1 MHRAAI
7 ALFLL
12 LLACGPPKSED
23 TQAEGGAT
31 STGAGTETI
40 GHSSAPTTSGAT
52 DGSTSTG
59 PGDDGGGQTGA
70 PTSTAAP
77 TSTTVPADPTLMT
90 TEPPTSTSEVT
101 TTVGDTVPVF
111 PEETDSNFIVAPKDL
126 PPGDCSPWNEDC
138 PDGQK
143 CMPIA
148 SEGSPTWDLL
158 GCVPLV
164 VDPAPVGAPCTAIV
178 DATSG
183 LDSCDKHAMCWD
195 VDEQLQGTC
204 VAMCSGNSFD
214 HFCTEPGTVCVM
226 ANDDVVPVC
235 LPDCDPLILD
245 CAEGQVC
252 IPVLGDFACV
262 PDASGD
268 GGGLFDECGA
278 GNTCD
283 PGHVCAEA
291 KFAEMCAPGV
301 ERCCLVV
308 CEIGGQ
314 PCPQGQMCSQWFQGV
329 PEHKDVGFCR
339 DE

>member
-12 LLACGPPKSED
+12 LIACGPPKSED
-23 TQAEGGAT
+23 DTQGEGGAT
-31 STGAGTETI
+31 STGTGTETI
-40 GHSSAPTTSGAT
+40 GHSSTPTTSGAA
-52 DGSTSTG
+52 DGSADSG
-59 PGDDGGGQTGA
+59 PGDPMDPVT
-70 PTSTAAP
+70 TTAP
-77 TSTTVPADPTLMT
+77 TSTTVPADPTIMT

-101 TTVGDTVPVF
+101 TTIGDTVPVF
-111 PEETDSNFIVAPKDL
+111 PEETDSSFIVSPSDL
-126 PPGDCSPWNEDC
+126 PPGDCSPWKEDC
-138 PDGQK
+138 PNGQK

-148 SEGSPTWDLL
+148 SEGSPTWDRLA
-158 GCVPLV
+158 CVPVV
-164 VDPAPVGAPCTAIV
+164 VDPAPVGAPCTAII

-195 VDEQLQGTC
+195 VDEELQGTC
-204 VAMCSGNSFD
+204 VAMCTGNNFD

-226 ANDDVVPVC
+226 ANNDVVPVC
-235 LPDCDPLILD
+235 LPDCNPLLVD

-252 IPVLGDFACV
+252 IPVLADFACV

-268 GGGLFDECGA
+268 GGGVFDECGA

-283 PGHVCAEA
+283 PGNVCAEA

-301 ERCCLVV
+301 ERCCLEV
-308 CEIGGQ
+308 CEIGGL
-314 PCPQGQMCSQWFQGV
+314 PCPGGQVCSQWFQGV
-329 PEHKDVGFCR
+329 PEHKKVGFCR